1 MNTLALVLPYEALET
16 FCQKWGIIELSLFGS
31 ALRPDFDPQHS
42 DIDLLFKRQT
52 PHRIQDILGMEE
64 ELEAIFG
71 RPVDIIP
78 KQAVEDDPNY
88 IRRAAILNSAQ
99 VIYAN

>member
-1 MNTLALVLPYEALET
+1 MNTLAINLPYEALAG

-31 ALRPDFDPQHS
+31 VLRPDFDPQQS

-64 ELEAIFG
+64 DLEAIFG
-71 RPVDIIP
+71 RSVDIVP

-88 IRRAAILNSAQ
+88 LRRAA
-99 VIYAN
+99 YRYG